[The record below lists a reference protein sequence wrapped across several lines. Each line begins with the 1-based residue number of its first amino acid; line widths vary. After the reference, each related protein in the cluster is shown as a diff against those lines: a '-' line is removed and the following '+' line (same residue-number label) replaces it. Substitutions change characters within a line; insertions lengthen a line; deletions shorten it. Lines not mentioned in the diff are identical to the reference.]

1 MPRRSLAPK
10 WLSVVGL
17 ACALC
22 GTTAWAQSGEDSRT
36 ALEFMKDLRDNSLHD
51 IALDYIKILRADPQI
66 PAEIKDILDYEEG
79 RTLIDEATRSQDLVL
94 REELLRAASE
104 KLEGFVKA
112 HPKAMQ
118 ARDAQVHIGKLLL
131 QRGHTA
137 MLLTEEAQ
145 DPAKKAAKVAEA
157 RAAFTQARETYRNAI
172 DPLKEEYK
180 KFAGFIEKDDPRVA
194 ARDAIYT
201 TLLDAMLQQGV
212 ADYELGETYPKES
225 PERVKAVKDALTQFE
240 LIYKNHREQWAGLT
254 ARMWQGKCYEEQ
266 GEIGAGV
273 AIYKELMGHT
283 EPKLR
288 DLQRHVGYFYIVA
301 LGKRKQ
307 YALAADECARWLQ
320 FYNKRGEVATPAGLG
335 VLTEYSKNL
344 DAQMHEISE
353 NERPR
358 ARKLIVDSAS
368 QVVRYASPYKK
379 DALEMLKKY
388 KPSAAL
394 RAEDILRITY
404 EDAVNQANEAIGS
417 QDWAKAIALLKA
429 AVRKADP
436 ARSPDKA
443 NHARYLLA
451 FCYFKNSQLYE
462 AAVLS
467 EHLARRYPQFSLAPQ
482 ASEIG
487 MQSLADAYNTYT
499 QIDRLSDLDRLVN
512 LATYMVE
519 TWPEKEQ
526 ADAARMNLGQFYYGT
541 GRYDDSIKALTSVRT
556 RSQQWIPAQNRL
568 GMVHWRKSRV
578 LESRGDAAGAAAESQ
593 KAIDSLN
600 AALKARRDVGTGV
613 TDPGYIGNIADL
625 ATVLSETG
633 KPAEAL
639 AVLDPVIK
647 AQTLKTGPGL
657 SMLMEAQLKAYIVT
671 GNVDAGIKSMQAL
684 EQAGGAAGRAQLYF
698 KLGKLL
704 ERELEN
710 VRAKKNTKALV
721 ELNRSFKTFLTTVA
735 EAKTGQ
741 TYESLDWAGSSFLSI
756 DAFQDAEKA
765 FRRMLSDYSQDAQF
779 MQQAGSQNR
788 LIVTRIKLASALRG
802 QKKFDEANSLL
813 DEVLSHKP
821 PYSEALIEKGMLLE
835 AEAEAGQGNWNLA
848 INHWEDL
855 TRRMERSRPR
865 PTAYYDAW
873 YHVAYG
879 LSRQKNTAKARQA
892 LMGVMRL
899 SPGVG
904 GPEMKAKYQGLLA
917 RLK

>member
-1 MPRRSLAPK
+1 MPGRSHAPK
-10 WLSVVGL
+10 WVGVVGL
-17 ACALC
+17 ACTLC
-22 GTTAWAQSGEDSRT
+22 GAPAWAQSGEDSRT
-36 ALEFMKDLRDNSLHD
+36 SLQFMKELRDHGLHD
-51 IALDYIKILRADPQI
+51 IALDYIKNLRADAEL
-66 PAEIKDILDYEEG
+66 PAAIKDVLDYEEG
-79 RTLIDEATRSQDLVL
+79 RTLIDEAAKSNDLVL

-104 KLEGFVKA
+104 KLEGFVKG

-118 ARDAQVHIGKLLL
+118 ARDAQVQIGKLLL

-137 MLLTEEAQ
+137 MLLSEEAH

-157 RAAFTQARETYRNAI
+157 RAAFSQARETYRNAI

-180 KFAGFIEKDDPRVA
+180 KFAGFIEKDDPRLT
-194 ARDAIYT
+194 AREAIYT

-212 ADYELGETYPKES
+212 ADYELGETYPEKS
-225 PERVKAVKDALTQFE
+225 PEREKAVKDALAQFD

-273 AIYKELMGHT
+273 AVYKELMGHS

-307 YALAADECARWLQ
+307 YALAADECARWIQ
-320 FYNKRGEVATPAGLG
+320 FYNRRGEVATPAGLG

-344 DAQMHEISE
+344 DAQMKEMSE

-394 RAEDILRITY
+394 RAEDILRISY

-417 QDWAKAIALLKA
+417 QDWVKAIALLKA

-451 FCYFKNSQLYE
+451 FCYFKNNQLYE
-462 AAVLS
+462 ADVLG
-467 EHLARRYPQFSLAPQ
+467 EHLARRYPQFGLAAQ

-499 QIDRLSDLDRLVN
+499 QIDRLSDLDRLIN

-526 ADAARMNLGQFYYGT
+526 ADAARMNLGQIYYGM
-541 GRYDDSIKALTSVRT
+541 GRYDEAIKSLTSVRT

-578 LESRGDAAGAAAESQ
+578 LESRGDAAGGTAESQ
-593 KAIDSLN
+593 KAIDALN
-600 AALKARRDVGTGV
+600 AALKARRDAGTGV
-613 TDPGYIGNIADL
+613 TDPGFIGNIADL

-633 KPAEAL
+633 KAADAL
-639 AVLDPVIK
+639 AALDPVIK
-647 AQTLKTGPGL
+647 AQTLKTGPGFA
-657 SMLMEAQLKAYIVT
+657 MLIEAQLKAYIVT
-671 GNVDAGIKSMQAL
+671 GNVDAGIKAMQAL

-710 VRAKKNTKALV
+710 VRAKKDTKALT
-721 ELNRSFKTFLTTVA
+721 ELNRAYKTFLTTVA

-741 TYESLDWAGSSFLSI
+741 SYDSLDWAGSSLLSL
-756 DAFQDAEKA
+756 DASQDAEKV
-765 FRRMLSDYSQDAQF
+765 FRRMLSDYSQDTQF
-779 MQQAGSQNR
+779 MQQTGSQNR

-813 DEVLSHKP
+813 DEVLTHKP

-835 AEAEAGQGNWNLA
+835 AEADAGQGNWNLA

-865 PTAYYDAW
+865 PAAYYDAW

-879 LSRQKNTAKARQA
+879 LSKQKNTAKARQA